1 MELSQEIHVVVSD
14 LRLCIALKDSSSEV
28 GESLHLNLSLSLPWL
43 WLGGAAFSEKMK
55 KWSEVTQLCPTLC
68 NPRDFSLPGSSV
80 HGIFQAKILE
90 WVAISFSRGSSQPR
104 DRTQVSHTAGRL
116 FTVWATREALR
127 KPWFIFMAH
136 VYTICIYWGPHTIQP
151 LGCLPETKAKRFEG
165 TSPYCTRSDS
175 QRKKCSWGRLCAIN
189 LHNTRNHLQWVR
201 TQTTNRR
208 NRPQR
213 TTR

>member
-1 MELSQEIHVVVSD
+1 MD
-14 LRLCIALKDSSSEV
+14 C
-28 GESLHLNLSLSLPWL
+28 
-43 WLGGAAFSEKMK
+43 
-55 KWSEVTQLCPTLC
+55 T
-68 NPRDFSLPGSSV
+68 LPGSSV
-80 HGIFQAKILE
+80 HGNLQEKIQE
-90 WVAISFSRGSSQPR
+90 WVAISSSRGSSKPR